1 MGYTACGRVREWT
14 GIGALTLGLRDDWAE
29 QYDGNWSLGIVGGR
43 LERQI
48 GSFCRGVWTKRGIG
62 G

>member
-1 MGYTACGRVREWT
+1 VREWT